1 MSSFIDKK
9 FINMVSAQLQRFKWK
24 KENLANCRCPVCGDS
39 SKNQTKA
46 RGFFYQKNNDFFYK
60 CHNCNYGSNLYNFL
74 DKVSPSLCK
83 EYALE
88 RFKGG
93 ESGKSNYKKP
103 EREEL
108 FRFNSKPQ
116 FKSKSKLLEG
126 IPCVKDLPSDHPVVR
141 FVNMRQIPKQHWDK
155 LYFTDDFGRFT
166 KRLDPEGLHYIG
178 KEDRLIIPFFDKEGN
193 IVAAQGRAINFRD
206 EANARRT
213 VKYITVKS
221 DKSSD
226 RLWYGQWRVDPK
238 KKIYIVEGPLDSL
251 FLRNAIAMV
260 GAGALDQVPDH
271 LKKSEGVYVLD
282 NEPRNLQIVRYNE
295 RLIELGKKICIWPSA
310 VKEKDINDMAYN
322 KSTRTIEKV
331 INDNTFS
338 GMRAT
343 LKLNQWR
350 RV

>member
-9 FINMVSAQLQRFKWK
+9 FINIVSAQLQRFKWK
-24 KENLANCRCPVCGDS
+24 KDNLANCRCPVCGDS
-39 SKNQTKA
+39 SKNQSKA

-88 RFKGG
+88 RFRGG
-93 ESGKSNYKKP
+93 ENGKSNYKKP

-108 FRFNSKPQ
+108 FRFNSKPK

-126 IPCVKDLPSDHPVVR
+126 VPCVKDLPTEHPVVK

-155 LYFTDDFGRFT
+155 LYFTDDFGTFT
-166 KRLDPEGLHYIG
+166 KRLDPEGLHFFG
-178 KEDRLIIPFFDKEGN
+178 KEDRLVIPFFDKEGN

-221 DKSSD
+221 DKSAD

-260 GAGALDQVPDH
+260 GAGALDQVPEH

-295 RLIELGKKICIWPSA
+295 RLIELGKTICVWPNSTQ
-310 VKEKDINDMAYN
+310 EKDINDMVYTM
-322 KSTRTIEKV
+322 STRKIEKL
-331 INDNTFS
+331 IDQNTYS
-338 GMRAT
+338 GLEAT
-343 LKLNQWR
+343 LKLNEWR
-350 RV
+350 KV